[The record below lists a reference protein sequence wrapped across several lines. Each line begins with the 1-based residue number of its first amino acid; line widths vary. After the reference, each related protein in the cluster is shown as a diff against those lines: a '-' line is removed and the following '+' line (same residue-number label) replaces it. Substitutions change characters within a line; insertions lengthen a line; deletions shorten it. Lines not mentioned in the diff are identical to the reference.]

1 MFRAVTDLV
10 TVGVTVSTR
19 GGPVSPRLTR
29 DEFEVRE
36 DGVPQS
42 VSYFATGDD
51 AETAPPLHLGLLF
64 DTSGSM
70 GEDIQLA
77 RTAAIKFLNTLP
89 EAVDVTLVDFDTE
102 VRAARFTQADFP
114 RLVERI
120 RSRKPQGFTAIYDA
134 LGVYLDGSANDDGR
148 TILVVFSDG
157 GDTRSA
163 LRFSEALTLLRASDV
178 TVYSIGL
185 IQNQSASAP
194 DGTAGVVD
202 QLAEESGGEAFF
214 PRSMRDVENGVRGHR
229 SADPWSVHPG
239 VSVDQHGPRRALAT
253 RGRARA
259 PRGAAGRGGAHA
271 SRATSPPYRSDMPC
285 FAGRLI
291 PCGTIMRWPDRR
303 RPPLLPCHQVRTR
316 SSSSATSRWPATRSA
331 PCPSSSRG

>member
-1 MFRAVTDLV
+1 MSRWCVAWVAACAAVTAAAVPDLAQRPVFRAATDLV

-51 AETAPPLHLGLLF
+51 ADTAPPLHLGLLF

-163 LRFSEALTLLRASDV
+163 LRFSEAITLLKASDV

-185 IQNQSASAP
+185 IQNQSASVQTGQRASL
-194 DGTAGVVD
+194 TR
-202 QLAEESGGEAFF
+202 LAEESGGQAFF
-214 PRSMRDVENGVRGHR
+214 PRSMRDVEIAYVAIEAQIRGQYTLGYLSTNTARDGRWRKVDVR
-229 SADPWSVHPG
+229 V
-239 VSVDQHGPRRALAT
+239 RREGL
-253 RGRARA
+253 RG
-259 PRGAAGRGGAHA
+259 
-271 SRATSPPYRSDMPC
+271 ME
-285 FAGRLI
+285 
-291 PCGTIMRWPDRR
+291 
-303 RPPLLPCHQVRTR
+303 VRTR
-316 SSSSATSRWPATRSA
+316 KGYFA
-331 PCPSSSRG
+331 PYIKP